1 MNSVIQISPPSGGAE
16 SYGCEEGNSRWY
28 AVHTR
33 CHHEKSVTVGLEQA
47 GISTFL
53 PLVREVHYWS
63 DRRKTVEVVLFPC
76 YTFAHIDARSPA
88 RVQVLKTPGVLQLV
102 GGRAGPT
109 PIADFEIEQV
119 QKVLAERLAFTPFPF
134 LNRGQRVRVRG
145 GALDGVEGILCSQMG
160 AKNIIISVTAIERSL
175 SLSIAG
181 YDLEA
186 A

>member
-1 MNSVIQISPPSGGAE
+1 MSSEVQIVPAICLAE
-16 SYGCEEGNSRWY
+16 FSLREGESSRWY

-33 CHHEKSVTVGLEQA
+33 CHHEKAVDMSLQHA
-47 GISTFL
+47 GIKTFL
-53 PLVREVHYWS
+53 PLVKEVHRWS
-63 DRRKTVEVVLFPC
+63 DRRKTVDVVLFPC
-76 YTFAHIDARSPA
+76 YTFVHIDAHSPA

-119 QKVLAERLAFTPFPF
+119 QKVLAERLSFSPFPF
-134 LNRGQRVRVRG
+134 LIRGERVRVRG
-145 GALDGVEGILCSQMG
+145 GALDGVEGILSSHVG
-160 AKNIIISVTAIERSL
+160 AKTIIISVTAIERSL
-175 SLSIAG
+175 SLAIEG

>member
-1 MNSVIQISPPSGGAE
+1 MNSAIAIVPASSLAPS
-16 SYGCEEGNSRWY
+16 CPQTTEGSRWY

-33 CHHEKSVTVGLEQA
+33 CHHEKTVNVSLERA
-47 GISTFL
+47 SIATFL
-53 PLVREVHYWS
+53 PLVKEVHHWS
-63 DRRKTVEVVLFPC
+63 DRRKAVDVVLFPC
-76 YTFAHIDARSPA
+76 YTFVHIDMRSSARL
-88 RVQVLKTPGVLQLV
+88 QVLKTPGVLQLV

-119 QKVLAERLAFTPFPF
+119 QKVLAERLSFSPFPF

-145 GALDGVEGILCSQMG
+145 GALDGVEGILSSHMG
-160 AKNIIISVTAIERSL
+160 AKTIIISVTAIERSL
-175 SLSIAG
+175 SLAIEG